1 MRVLYF
7 SVNMQKYTSASY
19 QQDLINSLKKKAEIV
34 FWGPGYENFD
44 INLDLSSIKKKLF
57 ISESDCIIVGHS
69 WLSDIPLKNTKNYN
83 NYYKWINEK
92 LIKNSIEYC
101 GKLNF
106 IEHTGP
112 KVLLL
117 NKEYISLDQKLNFA
131 KKNEFDFVLTSNINY
146 KDYQNRTNLKF
157 VFFPY
162 AISNDF
168 ITNDV
173 LKKKYD
179 LFFSGLIQ
187 NQYFFNLNKI
197 KSNRILI
204 QRKLFMSLFDIPI
217 IKKNFKTKIFWN
229 TYTGI
234 PLKDLILKVLG
245 RYKRMPRE
253 EYIQKLHESKVVIN
267 TLSPDNLIG
276 PRFYETM
283 ASKAICLCEETD
295 VINSIFK
302 PMEHYVPLNSPD
314 EILEK
319 LNFCLS
325 DSEKIQKI
333 RDNAFNYVISN
344 HTYDKRAQYVLNLLD
359 MSKSK

>member
-1 MRVLYF
+1 
-7 SVNMQKYTSASY
+7 MQKYTSASY
-19 QQDLINSLKKKAEIV
+19 QQDLIDSLKKKTEIV

-44 INLDLSSIKKKLF
+44 INLDLPAIKKKLS
-57 ISESDCIIVGHS
+57 ISQNDSLVVGHS
-69 WLSDIPLKNTKNYN
+69 WLSDIPIKKTTNYKNY
-83 NYYKWINEK
+83 YSWINEK
-92 LIKNSIEYC
+92 LMKNSIEYC
-101 GKLNF
+101 GKLDF
-106 IEHTGP
+106 EEHTGP
-112 KVLLL
+112 KLLML
-117 NKEYISLDQKLNFA
+117 NKEYVSLEDKLNFA
-131 KKNEFDFVLTSNINY
+131 KRNNFDFVLSSNINFA
-146 KDYQNRTNLKF
+146 DYQDKTNLKF
-157 VFFPY
+157 IYFPY

-168 ITNDV
+168 ILHNE

-197 KSNRILI
+197 KSSRIFI
-204 QRKLFMSLFDIPI
+204 QRKLFVCLNDIPI
-217 IKKNFKTKIFWN
+217 IKKNFKNKIFWN

-234 PLKDLILKVLG
+234 PFKDLILKILG
-245 RYKRMPRE
+245 RYKRMSRK
-253 EYIQKLHESKVVIN
+253 EYIKKLHESKVVIN

-283 ASKAICLCEETD
+283 ASRAICLCEENN

-319 LNFCLS
+319 LNFCIS
-325 DSEKIQKI
+325 DSKKIKKI

-344 HTYDKRAQYVLNLLD
+344 HTYDKRAEHILNLLN

>member
-1 MRVLYF
+1 MKILYF

-19 QQDLINSLKKKAEIV
+19 QQDLINSLKKKTEIV
-34 FWGPGYENFD
+34 FWGPGYDNFD
-44 INLDLSSIKKKLF
+44 INLDLESIKKKLS
-57 ISESDCIIVGHS
+57 ISESDSIVVGHS
-69 WLSDIPLKNTKNYN
+69 WLSDIPINKNTNYKK
-83 NYYKWINEK
+83 YYKWINEK

-106 IEHTGP
+106 IEHKGP

-117 NKEYISLDQKLNFA
+117 NKEYISLDHKLNFA
-131 KKNEFDFVLTSNINY
+131 KKNNFDFVLTSNINY
-146 KDYQNRTNLKF
+146 KDYQEKTNLQF
-157 VFFPY
+157 IFFPY

-168 ITNDV
+168 IFND
-173 LKKKYD
+173 LIKKEYD

-197 KSNRILI
+197 KSSRILI
-204 QRKLFMSLFDIPI
+204 QKKLFVSLYDIPI
-217 IKKNFKTKIFWN
+217 FKKNFAGKIFWN

-234 PLKDLILKVLG
+234 PFKDLILKVLG
-245 RYKRMPRE
+245 RYKRMPRK
-253 EYIQKLHESKVVIN
+253 EYIKKLHKSKVVIN

-283 ASKAICLCEETD
+283 ASKAVCLCEETD

-314 EILEK
+314 EILASYS
-319 LNFCLS
+319 CA
-325 DSEKIQKI
+325 
-333 RDNAFNYVISN
+333 R
-344 HTYDKRAQYVLNLLD
+344 LLHID
-359 MSKSK
+359 LLIFGLLFKMEMHLLT